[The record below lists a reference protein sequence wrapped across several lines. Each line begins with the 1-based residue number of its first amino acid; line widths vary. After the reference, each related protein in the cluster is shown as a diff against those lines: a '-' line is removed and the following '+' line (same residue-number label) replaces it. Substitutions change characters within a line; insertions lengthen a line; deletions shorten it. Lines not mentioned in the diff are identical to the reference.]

1 MSPGDAGSSV
11 GTGEELS
18 RTWTVA
24 APLVV
29 WTMDRESMGMRCV
42 EAWLVRLAERWV
54 KGVCERREAL
64 KERFV
69 RRALDDGHQGAD
81 KAGQGGSAG

>member
-1 MSPGDAGSSV
+1 
-11 GTGEELS
+11 
-18 RTWTVA
+18 
-24 APLVV
+24 
-29 WTMDRESMGMRCV
+29 MRCV

-54 KGVCERREAL
+54 EGVRERREVL

-81 KAGQGGSAG
+81 KAGQGSSAG

>member
-1 MSPGDAGSSV
+1 MPDQVLAQGKSSPVRGRWQRRWRCG
-11 GTGEELS
+11 
-18 RTWTVA
+18 RWT
-24 APLVV
+24 
-29 WTMDRESMGMRCV
+29 RESMGMRCV

-54 KGVCERREAL
+54 EGVRERREVL

-81 KAGQGGSAG
+81 KAGQGSSAG